1 MAKIKLTKSAVDAAQ
16 PQAQAIELRDTLV
29 PGFLCKITPAGR
41 KVFML
46 QYRTNAGE
54 RRKPALGLFGEL
66 TVEQARSLA
75 QEWLA
80 QVRRGGDPAA
90 DKAEARQAPTVE
102 ELCKRFM
109 EDYSKKRNKP
119 STRVGYQGVID
130 RCIIPLLGR
139 KKVHDVKRPDV
150 AGLMEKLS
158 YKQTEANK
166 AFSILRKMFNMAEV
180 WGYRPDGTNPCRHV
194 PMFPAG
200 KSTHLISDDDMGKL
214 FRQLDKIEVE
224 GLENYVIPLAI
235 RLQFEFAAR
244 RSEIVTLEWEWVDL
258 ENRRVVW
265 PDSKTGG
272 MSKPM
277 SEEAYRLLSTA
288 PRQEGNPYVLPSPR
302 HPAQHLT
309 TGEYYGGWCRV
320 LKAAGATHV
329 GTHGIRHRSATDI
342 ANSGIPVKVG
352 MALTAHKTVVMF
364 MRYVHTED
372 DPVREAAELVANR
385 RKAITGA
392 KQPPAE
398 ATA

>member
-1 MAKIKLTKSAVDAAQ
+1 MAKIKLTKSAVDAAK
-16 PQAQAIELRDTLV
+16 PEAQAIELRDTLV

-54 RRKPALGLFGEL
+54 RRKPALGMYGEL

-75 QEWLA
+75 QNWLA
-80 QVRRGGDPAA
+80 EVRRGGDPSAA
-90 DKAEARQAPTVE
+90 KAEARKAPTVE
-102 ELCKRFM
+102 ELCKKFM

-119 STRVGYQGVID
+119 STRVGYQGVIN
-130 RCIIPLLGR
+130 RNIIPLLGR
-139 KKVHDVKRPDV
+139 KKVQDVKRPDI

-158 YKQTEANK
+158 YKPTEANK
-166 AFSILRKMFNMAEV
+166 VFSVLRKMFNLAEV
-180 WGYRPDGTNPCRHV
+180 WGFRPDGTNPCRHV

-200 KSTHLISDDDMGKL
+200 KSTHLISDEDMGKL
-214 FRQLDKIEVE
+214 FRQLDKIEAE

-235 RLQFEFAAR
+235 RLQFEFAGR

-302 HPAQHLT
+302 HPGQHLT
-309 TGEYYGGWCRV
+309 TGEYYGGWCRA

-372 DPVREAAELVANR
+372 DPVRQAAELVANR
-385 RKAITGA
+385 RKTITGA
-392 KQPPAE
+392 HRAEE
-398 ATA
+398 ATT

>member
-102 ELCKRFM
+102 ELCKKFM

-352 MALTAHKTVVMF
+352 MALTAHKTVAMF

-372 DPVREAAELVANR
+372 DPVRKAAELVANR
-385 RKAITGA
+385 RKTITEA
-392 KQPPAE
+392 QRPAE
-398 ATA
+398 VAA

>member
-102 ELCKRFM
+102 ELCKKFM

-392 KQPPAE
+392 KQPPTE

>member
-16 PQAQAIELRDTLV
+16 AQAQAVELRDTLV

-54 RRKPALGLFGEL
+54 RRKPALGLYGEL

-90 DKAEARQAPTVE
+90 EKAEARQAPTVAD
-102 ELCKRFM
+102 LCKKFM
-109 EDYSKKRNKP
+109 EDYSKKRNKL
-119 STRVGYQGVID
+119 STQAGYQAVIN
-130 RCIIPLLGR
+130 RNIIPLLGR
-139 KKVHDVKRPDV
+139 KKVQDVKRPDI

-166 AFSILRKMFNMAEV
+166 VFSVLRKMFNMAEV

-200 KSTHLISDDDMGKL
+200 KSTHLISDEEMGNL
-214 FRQLDKIEVE
+214 FRQLDKIESE
-224 GLENYVIPLAI
+224 GLENYVIPLGI
-235 RLQFEFAAR
+235 RLQFEFAGR
-244 RSEIVTLEWEWVDL
+244 RSEIIALEWDWVDL
-258 ENRRVVW
+258 QNRRVVW

-288 PRQEGNPYVLPSPR
+288 PRQEGCRYVLPSPS
-302 HPAQHLT
+302 HAGKHLT
-309 TGEYYGGWCRV
+309 TGEYYGGWSRA

-372 DPVREAAELVANR
+372 KPVRDAAELVANR
-385 RKAITGA
+385 RKTITGMQRA
-392 KQPPAE
+392 KEVVA
-398 ATA
+398 

>member
-1 MAKIKLTKSAVDAAQ
+1 MAKIKLTKTAVESAQ
-16 PQAQAIELRDTLV
+16 PQAKDIELRDTVV
-29 PGFLCKITPAGR
+29 PGFLCKITPKGR
-41 KVFML
+41 RVFML